1 MQPDIGHF
9 FKPTPAMM
17 PSSGETTQQ
26 TQPSAKINAWLLS
39 LMLCHLFFEQFNRH
53 ALKYCPTIKNCR
65 FLVTKDFYSKHK
77 VIYTTNDTLISI
89 NAKMQQEILSTD

>member
-1 MQPDIGHF
+1 MRPAIAHTF
-9 FKPTPAMM
+9 RPTAPIL
-17 PSSGETTQQ
+17 PSSGEATQQ
-26 TQPSAKINAWLLS
+26 TLPSAKINAWLLS
-39 LMLCHLFFEQFNRH
+39 LMLCHHFFEQFKLDT
-53 ALKYCPTIKNCR
+53 LKYCLAIKNCR